1 MLVESTWPTLEPYPK
16 APLASWL
23 EGVSW
28 RHGDR
33 AALID
38 REGKAYSFRE
48 VFTLAR
54 RIGRLLQEGG
64 LIKGDRVALLGPNS
78 PMYIIAS
85 LGVAW
90 AGGALIPLSPLYKD
104 WEMKHFLTDTGAR
117 AALVSGELLPRV
129 QALKGELPELA
140 ELYVLEE
147 LEGRAGKVPPEP
159 LPVEIDPEEDL
170 CHFFCTGGT
179 TGLPKE
185 AVHNH
190 LDTVANVR
198 QVMLARGANSYTSFL
213 VFAPLFM
220 PFGLVG
226 LGMTSLA
233 AGATQVV
240 MPRFDPEEAMALIE
254 RHKVTYA
261 SMAPPALAS
270 LTEAAT
276 GRAIPLRG
284 SPGPGGSGMT
294 GNRYDLSSLK
304 FVISGTMALSKELM
318 ERARQVLGCEVIQA
332 VGTSETNC
340 LNYNPPLRVKPGSVG
355 TPLADTQERIV
366 DPDTGE
372 DAGAGEVGELL
383 VKGPQVFK
391 GYWHN
396 PQASAEAL
404 TPDGWFR
411 TGDLVWADEEGYV
424 YIVDRKKEI
433 IKYKGYQVA
442 PAELEG
448 LLAEHPAV
456 QEVAVIPKGD
466 PQVGEIPKA
475 LIVLRAGAKVSPE
488 ELMAFVEEKVAPYK
502 KVREV
507 EFIEAMPRSAAGKV
521 LRRELIERERAI
533 PLRGNPGPGR
543 AG

>member
-1 MLVESTWPTLEPYPK
+1 MDNRHRRRASLVESTWPTLEPYPK
-16 APLASWL
+16 APLAPWL

-33 AALID
+33 AALLD
-38 REGKAYSFRE
+38 REGKGYSFRE
-48 VFTLAR
+48 AFTLAR

-64 LIKGDRVALLGPNS
+64 LSKGDRVALLGPNS
-78 PMYIIAS
+78 PFYIIAS
-85 LGVAW
+85 LGVFR
-90 AGGALIPLSPLYKD
+90 AGGALLPLSPLYKD

-117 AALVSGELLPRV
+117 AALVSGDLLPRV
-129 QALKGELPELA
+129 QALKADLPELA

-159 LPVEIDPEEDL
+159 LPVEIDPEEDPSAL
-170 CHFFCTGGT
+170 FCTGGT

-190 LDTVANVR
+190 CDMIAALRHQMIT
-198 QVMLARGANSYTSFL
+198 RGANSLASWL
-213 VFAPLFM
+213 VFTPLYL

-226 LGMTSLA
+226 IGLGALSI
-233 AGATQVV
+233 GATQVV

-318 ERARQVLGCEVIQA
+318 ERARQVLGCEVIQGI
-332 VGTSETNC
+332 GTSETNSTN
-340 LNYNPPLRVKPGSVG
+340 LNPPRRVKPGSVG
-355 TPLADTQERIV
+355 PPVPDTQERIV

-507 EFIEAMPRSAAGKV
+507 EFIEAMPRSAAG
-521 LRRELIERERAI
+521 E
-533 PLRGNPGPGR
+533 
-543 AG
+543 